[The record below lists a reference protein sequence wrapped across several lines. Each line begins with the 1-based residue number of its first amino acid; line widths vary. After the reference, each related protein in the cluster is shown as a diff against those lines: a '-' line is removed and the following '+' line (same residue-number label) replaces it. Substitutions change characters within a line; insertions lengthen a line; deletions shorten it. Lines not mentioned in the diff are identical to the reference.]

1 MKKILIAEDSPNIAA
16 MVGLCLEDEG
26 YAVIS
31 QEDGIN
37 ALRSI
42 YDDKPDLVLLDLV
55 LPRMSGLLILRTLR
69 ENPATKDL
77 PVIVIS
83 ARSQKEDIQE
93 AYGQGADDYLVK
105 PFTPAELLSHISS
118 LIGEG
123 KA

>member
-1 MKKILIAEDSPNIAA
+1 MKKVLLAEDSPNIAI
-16 MVGLCLEDEG
+16 MVSLCLEDEG
-26 YAVIS
+26 YTVIC

-69 ENPATKDL
+69 ENPATASL

-83 ARSQKEDIQE
+83 AKSQKEDIQE
-93 AYGQGADDYLVK
+93 AYGYGADDYLVK
-105 PFTPAELLSHISS
+105 PFTPTELLSHISS
-118 LIGEG
+118 FIGEG
-123 KA
+123 K